1 MHTLQPHNAACCLD
15 AATAAS
21 TSARG
26 APASSSQ
33 SILTTSCASLGVRAL
48 CTAVACANA
57 FALSILSSRA
67 RRSRT
72 KLGTCARRVV
82 SAERSARSRGM
93 RGGAYDARE
102 HCPSLLAGDVQL
114 RRRAV
119 IRSRVVQDPGASGE
133 GHLHDV
139 FEHALASHSGDRV
152 HLCRRRRGKLVRPQ
166 HLVVMLF
173 N

>member
-1 MHTLQPHNAACCLD
+1 MLFSGKVGNLELGREECAEGRTMHV
-15 AATAAS
+15 
-21 TSARG
+21 
-26 APASSSQ
+26 
-33 SILTTSCASLGVRAL
+33 SIA
-48 CTAVACANA
+48 
-57 FALSILSSRA
+57 
-67 RRSRT
+67 
-72 KLGTCARRVV
+72 
-82 SAERSARSRGM
+82 
-93 RGGAYDARE
+93 
-102 HCPSLLAGDVQL
+102 HLLPGDVQL

-173 N
+173 S